1 MCPRRYPHPCGKER
15 SVSTIGSLGGLAAYN
30 PGVLNGVNV
39 ASPLAS
45 GAQLPGAVQGSSS
58 AETVSTGVQ
67 ATAISSSSQT
77 MSAQM
82 ESLVQ
87 VTNALS
93 NSDMVNA
100 LLLLLAMKLLSGDDT
115 AEKDKKTM
123 AALLLL
129 AAGLGQQPCPFPCRR
144 ATSAP
149 VPCRSARS
157 RPALRRTPTRPR
169 PVEPVR
175 PPSMSAPERHPGRKA
190 VTSAPGATCSQTP
203 PLETSVP

>member
-1 MCPRRYPHPCGKER
+1 
-15 SVSTIGSLGGLAAYN
+15 VSTIGSLGGLAAYN

-45 GAQLPGAVQGSSS
+45 GAQLPGAVQGSSL

-67 ATAISSSSQT
+67 ATAMSSSSQT

-87 VTNALS
+87 VTNAAS
-93 NSDMVNA
+93 NGDMVNA

-115 AEKDKKTM
+115 DEKDKKTM

-129 AAGLGQQPCPFPCRR
+129 AAGLGQQQSS
-144 ATSAP
+144 TIMYQ
-149 VPCRSARS
+149 
-157 RPALRRTPTRPR
+157 
-169 PVEPVR
+169 
-175 PPSMSAPERHPGRKA
+175 SMS
-190 VTSAPGATCSQTP
+190 VSMSQSDFSASSLSVGAIQTGLAQNAYATP
-203 PLETSVP
+203 AGGAASAALDVSA